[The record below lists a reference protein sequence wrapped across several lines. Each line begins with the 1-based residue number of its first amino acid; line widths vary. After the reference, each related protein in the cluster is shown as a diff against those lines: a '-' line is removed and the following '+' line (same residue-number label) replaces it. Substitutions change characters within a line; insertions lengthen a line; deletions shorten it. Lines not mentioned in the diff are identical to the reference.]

1 VEPTTKLRSPEG
13 AEYYSPGR
21 KSWVSLRTSESRRDG
36 RNETGH
42 RAWEGHGFTR
52 AATVLQSCHSEPSVA
67 ALARGGRARNLLFGP
82 PVHDELTFSRKR
94 FVSGHGFSRATK
106 VLQSCHSEPSA
117 TALARRELALSEAK
131 GHARNLLLVRR
142 FTYEPIFLHREI
154 RIRARLQPCRH
165 SPPKL
170 LFRAVR
176 NRARAARACPVL
188 AEALSEVER
197 KSKGRARNLH
207 LVRRFTMN

>member
-1 VEPTTKLRSPEG
+1 MP
-13 AEYYSPGR
+13 
-21 KSWVSLRTSESRRDG
+21 
-36 RNETGH
+36 
-42 RAWEGHGFTR
+42 
-52 AATVLQSCHSEPSVA
+52 ATP
-67 ALARGGRARNLLFGP
+67 
-82 PVHDELTFSRKR
+82 
-94 FVSGHGFSRATK
+94 
-106 VLQSCHSEPSA
+106 
-117 TALARRELALSEAK
+117 ALARREVALSEAK
-131 GHARNLLLVRR
+131 GHAKNLLWVRQ
-142 FTYEPIFLHREI
+142 FTYGPIVLHREI

-170 LFRAVR
+170 LCRAGR

>member
-1 VEPTTKLRSPEG
+1 MWGGRPRPPTCALQFVIRPNGT
-13 AEYYSPGR
+13 AEKPGR

-67 ALARGGRARNLLFGP
+67 ALYAARTSEESAFWSAG
-82 PVHDELTFSRKR
+82 SR
-94 FVSGHGFSRATK
+94 SK

>member
-1 VEPTTKLRSPEG
+1 MEPTTKLRSPEG

-52 AATVLQSCHSEPSVA
+52 AATVLQSCHSEPS
-67 ALARGGRARNLLFGP
+67 
-82 PVHDELTFSRKR
+82 
-94 FVSGHGFSRATK
+94 
-106 VLQSCHSEPSA
+106 A

-142 FTYEPIFLHREI
+142 FTMSQFSYIERFVSGHGF
-154 RIRARLQPCRH
+154 
-165 SPPKL
+165 S
-170 LFRAVR
+170 
-176 NRARAARACPVL
+176 RAA
-188 AEALSEVER
+188 
-197 KSKGRARNLH
+197 K
-207 LVRRFTMN
+207 

>member
-1 VEPTTKLRSPEG
+1 MSQFSYIERFAS
-13 AEYYSPGR
+13 
-21 KSWVSLRTSESRRDG
+21 
-36 RNETGH
+36 GH
-42 RAWEGHGFTR
+42 AFSR
-52 AATVLQSCHSEPSVA
+52 AAT
-67 ALARGGRARNLLFGP
+67 
-82 PVHDELTFSRKR
+82 
-94 FVSGHGFSRATK
+94 

-170 LFRAVR
+170 LFRAAR
-176 NRARAARACPVL
+176 NQPPHASACPVITVL
-188 AEALSEVER
+188 PGV
-197 KSKGRARNLH
+197 
-207 LVRRFTMN
+207 

>member
-1 VEPTTKLRSPEG
+1 MS
-13 AEYYSPGR
+13 
-21 KSWVSLRTSESRRDG
+21 
-36 RNETGH
+36 
-42 RAWEGHGFTR
+42 
-52 AATVLQSCHSEPSVA
+52 Q
-67 ALARGGRARNLLFGP
+67 
-82 PVHDELTFSRKR
+82 FSYIER
-94 FVSGHGFSRATK
+94 FVSRHGFSRAAK

-170 LFRAVR
+170 SFRPIR

-188 AEALSEVER
+188 TEALSEVER
-197 KSKGRARNLH
+197 KSWSAASR
-207 LVRRFTMN
+207 

>member
-1 VEPTTKLRSPEG
+1 ASAVPPQSSKVVIPSRPQPRSRGESLPCSSRSPER
-13 AEYYSPGR
+13 SR
-21 KSWVSLRTSESRRDG
+21 KEVEGTSEES
-36 RNETGH
+36 
-42 RAWEGHGFTR
+42 A
-52 AATVLQSCHSEPSVA
+52 
-67 ALARGGRARNLLFGP
+67 FGP

-142 FTYEPIFLHREI
+142 STYEPIFLHREI

-197 KSKGRARNLH
+197 KSTGRARNLH
-207 LVRRFTMN
+207 LLRRFTMN